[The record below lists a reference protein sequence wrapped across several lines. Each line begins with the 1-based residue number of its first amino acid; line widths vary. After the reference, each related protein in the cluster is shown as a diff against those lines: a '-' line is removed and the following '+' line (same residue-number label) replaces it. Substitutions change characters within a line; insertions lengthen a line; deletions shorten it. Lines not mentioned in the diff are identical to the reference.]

1 MLVTLDTNVLYQA
14 LRGRDGAS
22 YAILQL
28 VGQGYVQLTLSVP
41 LFLEYEAVL
50 KRPSS
55 LRAFQLDFSDI
66 DQVLAFLLRVGQLFE
81 IFFRLRPNLRD
92 EADNMLVEV
101 AITSHSDYLITN
113 NVKDFLVAAELHFQD
128 LQVVTP
134 EQFMQIWRTK

>member
-1 MLVTLDTNVLYQA
+1 M
-14 LRGRDGAS
+14 
-22 YAILQL
+22 
-28 VGQGYVQLTLSVP
+28 
-41 LFLEYEAVL
+41 
-50 KRPSS
+50 
-55 LRAFQLDFSDI
+55 
-66 DQVLAFLLRVGQLFE
+66 AFLLRVGQLFE